1 MPFIAPV
8 VEYDNRKL
16 LDGGI
21 IDPIPVLKAQT
32 DGYEKNVVI
41 MTKPE
46 GYEKRGINF
55 QAWLKFYIE
64 NIRKSQRI

>member
-1 MPFIAPV
+1 MPFIAPA
-8 VEYDNRKL
+8 VEYNNRKL

-21 IDPIPVLKAQT
+21 IDPIPVLKAQK

-46 GYEKRGINF
+46 GYEKREINF

>member
-1 MPFIAPV
+1 MPFIAPA
-8 VEYDNRKL
+8 VEYNNRKL

-21 IDPIPVLKAQT
+21 IDPIPVLKAQK

-46 GYEKRGINF
+46 GYEKRP
-55 QAWLKFYIE
+55 K
-64 NIRKSQRI
+64 